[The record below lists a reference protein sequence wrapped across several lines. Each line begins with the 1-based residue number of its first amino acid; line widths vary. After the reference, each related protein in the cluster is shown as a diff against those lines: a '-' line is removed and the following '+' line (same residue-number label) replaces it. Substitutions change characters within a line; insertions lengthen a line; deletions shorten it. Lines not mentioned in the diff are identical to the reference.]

1 MKRYNFYFPEQQ
13 IENLRKI
20 SKDTG
25 ISMAELIRRAIDNL
39 IKDYVSNI
47 QSQDNYRQQ
56 NESNSQ

>member
-13 IENLRKI
+13 IETLRKI